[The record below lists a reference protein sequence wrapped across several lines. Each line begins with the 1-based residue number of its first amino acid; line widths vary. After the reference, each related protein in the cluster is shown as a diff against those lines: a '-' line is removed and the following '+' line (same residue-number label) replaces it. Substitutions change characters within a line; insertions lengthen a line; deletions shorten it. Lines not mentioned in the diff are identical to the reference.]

1 MNIPTFFFQDRNP
14 LQAEFGGSSLI
25 GSYWNKGFVV
35 SRYRKLSRQDSF
47 KSILL
52 SGPSGSGKTSRFLL
66 KQLYSLKNC
75 SLLIN
80 DPQGELWQ
88 YGSGYLA
95 QHFPEIYS
103 INFSDSTKS
112 AAYNPFARIKKAN
125 DVNKLADLLIST
137 TLDKGN
143 GDVFWKLAS
152 ISLTT
157 VLMRVLLYQPSEY
170 HNLANLIHLL
180 QLFTIDNKKMDLLV
194 AKTHDEKL
202 INAYKETISI
212 PEKTLSN
219 IIASVKSAL
228 QCFDDPEIIRTTAS
242 DHIDFDRLRKVPTV
256 IFLHNAIADQRYI
269 SVLNS
274 IFFEQFYAFAL
285 EKLPQKNDLPI
296 FLILE
301 ECGSSLY
308 IPILAQAIS
317 TARKAKVGALITV
330 QSHSQLKSFYKSDAE
345 TIKSNCGTKIWLTGQ
360 TSLEELREI
369 ETLGGKRIYKDEKSV
384 ERTVPLIAADAIR
397 MLPENR
403 SLILSGNHP
412 LILAKSSPYYRSLWY
427 GRFAKIPPMQFTQH
441 IPDGPIPLI
450 KL

>member
-1 MNIPTFFFQDRNP
+1 MCLKSSYIVDLNLALFYV
-14 LQAEFGGSSLI
+14 EFGREECL
-25 GSYWNKGFVV
+25 
-35 SRYRKLSRQDSF
+35 
-47 KSILL
+47 
-52 SGPSGSGKTSRFLL
+52 FLL
-66 KQLYSLKNC
+66 KQLYSLKGC

-88 YGSGYLA
+88 YASGYL
-95 QHFPEIYS
+95 QKHFSEVYS

-112 AAYNPFARIKKAN
+112 AAYNPFSRIKKAN
-125 DVNKLADLLIST
+125 DVNKLADLLVST

-152 ISLTT
+152 VSLTT
-157 VLMRVLLYQPSEY
+157 VLIRVLLHQPSEV
-170 HNLANLIHLL
+170 HNLANLIRLL
-180 QLFTIDNKKMDLLV
+180 QLFTLDSKKVDALV
-194 AKTHDEKL
+194 AKTRDENL
-202 INAYKETISI
+202 INAYKETISM

-219 IIASVKSAL
+219 VIYSVKSAL
-228 QCFDDPEIIRTTAS
+228 QSFDDPEIIRTTAF
-242 DHIDFDRLRKVPTV
+242 DTIDFERLRKVPTA
-256 IFLHNAIADQRYI
+256 IFLNNTIGDQRYI

-274 IFFEQFYAFAL
+274 IFFEQFYAYAL
-285 EKLPQKNDLPI
+285 EKLPQKKDLPI
-296 FLILE
+296 YLILE

-308 IPILAQAIS
+308 SPILAQAVS

-330 QSHSQLKSFYKSDAE
+330 QSHSQLKSFYKADAE
-345 TIKSNCGTKIWLTGQ
+345 TIKSNCRCKIWLTGQ
-360 TSLEELREI
+360 TSLDELREV
-369 ETLGGKRIYKDEKSV
+369 ETLGGKRIYKDDQGGA

-412 LILAKSSPYYRSLWY
+412 LILAKSSPYYRSIWY
-427 GRFAKIPPMQFTQH
+427 GRYAKIPPMQFKQH